1 MENKVVQC
9 THTVENKFVPTVE
22 GDNGEAILDDMF
34 VFFFRDK
41 EVFVLPSWLYLSLI
55 L

>member
-1 MENKVVQC
+1 MENKVVQY

-22 GDNGEAILDDMF
+22 GDNGEALLDDMF

-41 EVFVLPSWLYLSLI
+41 VIFVLPFWLYLSLI
-55 L
+55 I

>member
-22 GDNGEAILDDMF
+22 GGNGEASLDDMF
-34 VFFFRDK
+34 GFFKR
-41 EVFVLPSWLYLSLI
+41 
-55 L
+55 

>member
-22 GDNGEAILDDMF
+22 RDNGAASLDDMF
-34 VFFFRDK
+34 GFFRDK
-41 EVFVLPSWLYLSLI
+41 EIFVLPSWLYLSLI